1 MQSTLTDFFFWLCGQ
16 LLHTSQKGKMSLG
29 TFQAENSRELA
40 RKLNITQSFVYTP
53 GLAVMFPQ
61 EVDPTRVVDG
71 WVDENL

>member
-1 MQSTLTDFFFWLCGQ
+1 
-16 LLHTSQKGKMSLG
+16 MSLG